1 MTEPVLSVEHVV
13 MHYST
18 RKGDVHAV
26 DDVSFELRPGEVLGV
41 VGESGSGK
49 SSLAFTLM
57 RLLPENA
64 HILGGHIRMG
74 DVDLLA
80 LSEDEVRKFR
90 WKRIAMIFQAAMN
103 TLNPVYKVGD
113 QIIEAME
120 NHGVAYGEEAR
131 RRVAELFEMVGLDPA
146 LMDRYPHE
154 YSGGMRQRAI
164 IAMALSCD
172 PQVLIADE
180 PTTAL
185 DVIVQHRILQE
196 LLKVQ
201 KRLGMA
207 MIYITHDIAVV
218 AEISDRIA
226 VMYAGKI
233 VELGSAEDIFLD
245 PQHRYTQALLQ
256 AFPSIHG
263 EKRELI
269 TIPGELP
276 NLLEPPSG
284 CRFHPRCPFATSIC
298 REREPDYTTFNPG
311 HIAACWHPVREGN
324 A

>member
-1 MTEPVLSVEHVV
+1 MPEPVIRVEHLT
-13 MHYST
+13 MHYTT

-26 DDVSFELRPGEVLGV
+26 DDVSFDILPGEVLGV

-49 SSLAFTLM
+49 SSVAFTLM

-64 HILGGHIRMG
+64 HIKGGHVWMNG
-74 DVDLLA
+74 VDLITLP
-80 LSEDEVRKFR
+80 EEEVRKYR

-120 NHGVAYGEEAR
+120 NHGVAFGEEAR
-131 RRVAELFEMVGLDPA
+131 KRVAELFQLVGLDPA

-172 PQVLIADE
+172 PDLLIADE

-201 KRLGMA
+201 KRLNMA
-207 MIYITHDIAVV
+207 MMYITHDIAVV
-218 AEISDRIA
+218 AEISTRMAI
-226 VMYAGKI
+226 MYAGKI
-233 VELGSAEDIFLD
+233 VEIGSVEDIFLR
-245 PQHRYTQALLQ
+245 PKHRYTEALLK

-276 NLLEPPSG
+276 NLLDPPVG
-284 CRFHPRCPFATSIC
+284 CRFHPRCPFATNIC
-298 REREPDYTTFNPG
+298 REREPEYTTFDPG
-311 HIAACWHPVREGN
+311 HIAACWHPVGEER

>member
-1 MTEPVLSVEHVV
+1 MPEPVIRVEHLV
-13 MHYST
+13 MHYTT

-26 DDVSFELRPGEVLGV
+26 DDVTFDLQRGEILGV

-49 SSLAFTLM
+49 SSMAFALM

-64 HILGGHIRMG
+64 HIKDGHVWMNG
-74 DVDLLA
+74 VDLLT
-80 LSEDEVRKFR
+80 LPEEEIRRYR

-120 NHGVAYGEEAR
+120 THGVAYGDEAR
-131 RRVAELFEMVGLDPA
+131 KRVAELFELVGLDPA

-164 IAMALSCD
+164 IAMALSCEPD
-172 PQVLIADE
+172 LLIADE

-185 DVIVQHRILQE
+185 DVIVQHHILQE
-196 LLKVQ
+196 LLKIQ
-201 KRLGMA
+201 DNLDMA
-207 MIYITHDIAVV
+207 MVYITHDIAVV
-218 AEISDRIA
+218 AEISTRIA

-233 VELGSAEDIFLD
+233 VEIGSAEDIFLR
-245 PQHRYTQALLQ
+245 PKHRYTEALLK

-263 EKRELI
+263 EKRQLI

-276 NLLEPPSG
+276 DLLHPPSG

-298 REREPDYTTFNPG
+298 REREPEYTTFAPG
-311 HIAACWHPVREGN
+311 HMAACWHPVGEES